1 MPHSETPGSKRACRS
16 PGLIAADRVLHRL
29 VMPRHPSCA
38 RIRLAEDRNPRHS
51 RYVATLLDTQ
61 TVQLSKIGPPPGGRE
76 IPSGRALP
84 RVLCRE
90 LVGVPGIE
98 PGTSSLSGTRSNQ
111 LSYTPGLATRGQRL
125 AASDSTGGGSRGRTG
140 GIQLAKLA
148 LYQLSY
154 APGAGRL
161 SRRVFRR
168 FSVGPRLAAR
178 GGCGRILSLLASV
191 RVAARLRA
199 AAPRRAFHHRR
210 RISAGLLLRKE
221 VIQPLVPQ
229 RLPCYDF
236 IPITTHTLGGSPPC
250 GLVRRLRVQ
259 TAFMM

>member
-1 MPHSETPGSKRACRS
+1 MMGAGLPHSETPGSKRACRS

-61 TVQLSKIGPPPGGRE
+61 TVQLSKIGPPPWGRE

-111 LSYTPGLATRGQRL
+111 LSYTPVRKKA
-125 AASDSTGGGSRGRTG
+125 GGGSRTRTG
-140 GIQLAKLA
+140 DTRLAKPA
-148 LYQLSY
+148 LCQLSH
-154 APGAGRL
+154 APVSPEHTSSGARSDARPPSGGPGG
-161 SRRVFRR
+161 
-168 FSVGPRLAAR
+168 VG
-178 GGCGRILSLLASV
+178 
-191 RVAARLRA
+191 
-199 AAPRRAFHHRR
+199 
-210 RISAGLLLRKE
+210 E
-221 VIQPLVPQ
+221 
-229 RLPCYDF
+229 
-236 IPITTHTLGGSPPC
+236 
-250 GLVRRLRVQ
+250 
-259 TAFMM
+259 